1 MPSELGRCGFH
12 TRMVPWSKGTR
23 SVKTIAA
30 RRRRVVIGED
40 DPRLTPRA
48 GLVLVS
54 ELDRVL
60 GIASAID
67 RHVGLIKSRRQGLG
81 AGGLVLSMA
90 ETMLSGGDFM
100 VDLDFQRDDLAGRQ
114 LRAVPDIPSSPT
126 FIALGKRFD
135 ETVFGGIETA
145 NVALVARWFEALDP
159 ERRDALAGTRPTL
172 DLDPTDVE
180 VYGRKKEQ
188 VAYNYAG
195 QLVGRPHPV
204 VWAEGGVVL
213 AVDLGDGRT
222 DPRPQAPR
230 LIARAVA
237 ALPEG
242 LRRPIVRADSGFF
255 DAKVAHAALEHGAD
269 FAIVAKRSAATWRAA
284 RAVPDDAWRPAGAGM
299 NAEVAFCDYR
309 PAGWPPGVRCVVR
322 RTRLDADEIS
332 SDGRSR
338 RRRTIDPNQLAL
350 VLDGISD
357 HAYAYTFIVTNLPW
371 HPVAIEFWFRQRA
384 LVEERIKDTK
394 LGMALRHLPSGY
406 AAVNHTW
413 MWAAFL
419 ATNISVWLQSLGQ
432 TDNKERFH
440 GKRLR
445 RELINLPARILHR
458 GRHIILRFA
467 PGTRHKAFTRAWNT
481 LQALP
486 TAPA

>member
-1 MPSELGRCGFH
+1 M
-12 TRMVPWSKGTR
+12 
-23 SVKTIAA
+23 
-30 RRRRVVIGED
+30 
-40 DPRLTPRA
+40 
-48 GLVLVS
+48 
-54 ELDRVL
+54 
-60 GIASAID
+60 
-67 RHVGLIKSRRQGLG
+67 
-81 AGGLVLSMA
+81 
-90 ETMLSGGDFM
+90 
-100 VDLDFQRDDLAGRQ
+100 
-114 LRAVPDIPSSPT
+114 
-126 FIALGKRFD
+126 
-135 ETVFGGIETA
+135 
-145 NVALVARWFEALDP
+145 
-159 ERRDALAGTRPTL
+159 
-172 DLDPTDVE
+172 
-180 VYGRKKEQ
+180 
-188 VAYNYAG
+188 AYNYAG
-195 QLVGRPHPV
+195 QQVGRPHPV
-204 VWAEGGVVL
+204 IWAEAGVTL
-213 AVDLGDGRT
+213 AADLGDGRT
-222 DPRPQAPR
+222 DPRPQAPG

-237 ALPEG
+237 ALPAG